1 MAVHLSMIGVFR
13 ARKHGRY
20 SAIVVFDDCGING
33 VYKRH
38 GGSVPFSK
46 GCHASGGV
54 CIPLAEP
61 AQINPPSV
69 AVLQLLQLFLGP
81 YLIILDEPTTYYLWV
96 FTHPPYYQIYQVD
109 DFHRTIPHSKK
120 FAIND
125 LLSYICKMNNIFIF

>member
-61 AQINPPSV
+61 AQIALPLKWTSNIYFPIHTPRLRCTPEVCPSHIQSPFRSLPFSVILVPNPPP
-69 AVLQLLQLFLGP
+69 LLLHHLLTSYQA
-81 YLIILDEPTTYYLWV
+81 LINLVGEE
-96 FTHPPYYQIYQVD
+96 
-109 DFHRTIPHSKK
+109 
-120 FAIND
+120 
-125 LLSYICKMNNIFIF
+125 